1 MKKLIT
7 HLRSQKEE
15 TRRHILHF
23 LTLVFAVILFAFW
36 VYSLGG
42 SLSTE
47 STKEAKK
54 EVDLAPFSILKGN
67 LVDGYNSI
75 SDPKIDV
82 LE

>member
-1 MKKLIT
+1 MKKIINR
-7 HLRSQKEE
+7 LRGQDEE

-23 LTLVFAVILFAFW
+23 LTAIFAVALFSFW

-42 SLSTE
+42 NPTE
-47 STKEAKK
+47 SNLEAKK
-54 EVDLAPFSILKGN
+54 EADLAPFSILKGN

-75 SDPKIDV
+75 SDSELDV